1 MSPKRD
7 WLLASFCLLVG
18 GLTLLDQTSGLPTA
32 HSLAKSDSLQRTTD
46 WQGESPISPL
56 GTSTRP
62 PLSPTPPATTTAMPA
77 LTATS
82 TPTLR
87 QTPTPT
93 HTPTTTP
100 TQTPT
105 TTPTVVTVRVEGQV
119 VDKITQAGIADVL
132 ITLRSDD
139 TVVHAV
145 AARLSTGQVYTTT
158 TDQQGIF
165 VFPAIQQGD
174 YTLSG
179 EKEGAAII
187 GPALL
192 AVNSEQPLHLLPLES
207 SVPQSKV
214 YLPLVGSS

>member
-1 MSPKRD
+1 MSPKRY
-7 WLLASFCLLVG
+7 WLLSSFCLLVG
-18 GLTLLDQTSGLPTA
+18 GLTLLDQTSGLQTA
-32 HSLAKSDSLQRTTD
+32 HLLAKSDSLPRTTN

-56 GTSTRP
+56 VTPTRP
-62 PLSPTPPATTTAMPA
+62 PISPTPPATTTAMPA
-77 LTATS
+77 LTATP
-82 TPTLR
+82 TPTLM

-93 HTPTTTP
+93 HTPTTP

-132 ITLRSDD
+132 ITLSSDN

-145 AARLSTGQVYTTT
+145 AARLSTGRVYTTT
-158 TDQQGIF
+158 TDGQGIF

-187 GPALL
+187 GPAPL
-192 AVNSEQPLHLLPLES
+192 AVNSEQPLHLSPLEA